1 MLCCLLS
8 FALILAAA
16 RLGRGAGENNA
27 EFRAACAI
35 ATQAQDIVEDTTPE
49 AAGTLA
55 KLLEAAEGMKKETI
69 AAALAAV
76 AVNNVTGD
84 ASGETAEERKNA
96 TLLAAKMLE
105 AGTWDTSAT
114 LAHAVALAVQAK
126 QEWKQVAQLMDRAKK
141 ADNKGLYALKQDVA
155 GNISDLTEGMV
166 TWKVSVH
173 PKTMAVGT
181 ATSGSPRFTEE
192 AGQALAADITCLCPS
207 AAHQNEC
214 ITIKNSGNVIDSK
227 VTDTR
232 TAITAWNT
240 LRKYCIAPIRGR
252 ATKGSILAAIA
263 HLKAM
268 LGTNTAT
275 TTTAESLKHITHALG
290 QQDQPNSATQGI
302 KFVTYGAYAQGKI
315 PWEQALID
323 AGDALDKGRRIAE
336 HAESAAELALGLVTA
351 WAPVQRNER
360 GRTERR
366 DEKETDNTD
375 QTGDKEKTR
384 ENEKANA
391 SHRTQQE
398 CTQTGGTWKE
408 GRCQSTAHHAESAK
422 AHTGKAQTIQNA
434 MRAGMM
440 LAALVV
446 KTPA

>member
-35 ATQAQDIVEDTTPE
+35 ATQAQDIVEEPTPE
-49 AAGTLA
+49 AKGTLA
-55 KLLEAAEGMKKETI
+55 KLLEAAEGMKREDI
-69 AAALAAV
+69 AAALAKV
-76 AVNNVTGD
+76 AVTNVTGV
-84 ASGETAEERKNA
+84 ASVVTDEERKNA

-114 LAHAVALAVQAK
+114 LEHAVALAVQAAR
-126 QEWKQVAQLMDRAKK
+126 EWKQVAPLMARAKK
-141 ADNKGLYALKQDVA
+141 AANKGLYALKQDVA

-207 AAHQNEC
+207 ADHQNEC
-214 ITIKNSGNVIDSK
+214 IKIQSGGNVIDSR
-227 VTDTR
+227 VTDTS
-232 TAITAWNT
+232 TAVAAWQT
-240 LRKYCIAPIRGR
+240 LRKYCIAPMRGR
-252 ATKGSILAAIA
+252 AHQGSLLATIA

-290 QQDQPNSATQGI
+290 QQGQPNSDRQGI
-302 KFVTYGAYAQGKI
+302 KFVTYGGYAKGKI

-323 AGDALDKGRRIAE
+323 AGDALDKGRRLAD

-375 QTGDKEKTR
+375 QQGDKEKTR
-384 ENEKANA
+384 ETRRRTLHTEHSKSAHKREAHGKRAGAKALRIRPKA
-391 SHRTQQE
+391 QKRTQ
-398 CTQTGGTWKE
+398 
-408 GRCQSTAHHAESAK
+408 GRRK
-422 AHTGKAQTIQNA
+422 PF
-434 MRAGMM
+434 R
-440 LAALVV
+440 
-446 KTPA
+446 TPCVQA